1 MEYVSA
7 LRMQVPMEVLGV
19 GSLRTRVTGSCEPPG
34 VGTENQTL
42 KKQ

>member
-1 MEYVSA
+1 MEYVNA
-7 LRMQVPMEVLGV
+7 LRTQVPMEVLGV

-42 KKQ
+42 QKQ